1 MVVKCIILMRHAERE
16 DRAQEKKGIDWIST
30 APRPQDPVLSEEGA
44 TLINYEIHH
53 LYLSFIFPYS
63 GRKQAAEVGRQL
75 KDVGI
80 TKILSSPMIRTVLTA
95 DIIAEV
101 LGLGANSIGVE
112 MGLVEEAKSFRGK
125 TAAEPRPNWNP
136 LILPVSDLQKYSDR
150 IDPNYETIVHVEHV
164 RDEAAPNT
172 VREVHPSLTDRDEIM
187 KDRCRMAVWKIIQSE
202 KLNGEVVLCVGHG
215 ATVKNY
221 TKALEAELPEEFHCK
236 GDRTVSCYSAFK
248 PFDENHPLGPWR
260 SVSGEWKTGD
270 IFHHA
275 VDDAG
280 DKA

>member
-1 MVVKCIILMRHAERE
+1 
-16 DRAQEKKGIDWIST
+16 
-30 APRPQDPVLSEEGA
+30 
-44 TLINYEIHH
+44 
-53 LYLSFIFPYS
+53 
-63 GRKQAAEVGRQL
+63 
-75 KDVGI
+75 
-80 TKILSSPMIRTVLTA
+80 MIRTVLTA

-101 LGLGANSIGVE
+101 LGLGEKSICVE

-136 LILPVSDLQKYSDR
+136 LILPVSELQNYSHR
-150 IDPNYETIVHVEHV
+150 IDPTYETIIQVDHV

-172 VREVHPSLTDRDEIM
+172 VREVHATLTDRDEIT
-187 KDRCRMAVWKIIQSE
+187 KDRCRVAVWKIIQAD
-202 KLNGEVVLCVGHG
+202 KLNNEIVLCVGHG

-221 TKALEAELPEEFHCK
+221 TKALEAELAEEFHCK
-236 GDRTVSCYSAFK
+236 GDRTVSCFSEFR
-248 PFDENHPLGPWR
+248 PFDENNPLGAWK